1 MPANLTPQYLEA
13 ERNFRQAKTTLEK
26 IACLEEMLAVIPKH
40 KGTEHMRADLR
51 TRLASLTKS
60 LDKKTATQRLSMT
73 IEKAG
78 AAQIAV
84 IGLPNSGKSQLVAG
98 ITNARPAVAA
108 YPFTTR
114 SATPGMMAFEN
125 VQVQLIDTPPL
136 SDHPP
141 EWWLLN
147 IIRRADS
154 LLLVVDLSQDAA
166 AQADKLIA
174 LLSEKRIGLGDPPG
188 DDAADSRD
196 APVIYKKAMIVG
208 NKADLDSGG
217 GSFLGLQR
225 RYGARLPVLSVSA
238 LGVGLG
244 ELKERLFRLLDVIRV
259 YTKEP
264 GGKPDTAEP
273 IVLERGSTLEEA
285 AAAIHKSFARRMK
298 YARIWGS
305 GKFDGVMVK
314 RDHVLE
320 DGDIIELHL

>member
-13 ERNFRQAKTTLEK
+13 ERNFRLAKTTLEK

-40 KGTEHMRADLR
+40 KGTEHMQADLR
-51 TRLASLTKS
+51 TRLATLTKS

-78 AAQIAV
+78 AAQVAV
-84 IGLPNSGKSQLVAG
+84 IGLPNSGKSQIVAS

-125 VQVQLIDTPPL
+125 VQIQLIDTPPL
-136 SDHPP
+136 SDRPP

-154 LLLVVDLSQDAA
+154 LLLIVDLSQDAVT
-166 AQADKLIA
+166 QTDKLIA
-174 LLSEKRIGLGDPPG
+174 MLYEKRIGLEQPEDEPV
-188 DDAADSRD
+188 DVKN
-196 APVIYKKAMIVG
+196 APVIYKKVIIVG
-208 NKADLDSGG
+208 NKADLDEGG
-217 GSFLGLQR
+217 KNFLALQR
-225 RYGARLPVLSVSA
+225 RYGPRLPVVSVSA
-238 LGVGLG
+238 LGAGLDD
-244 ELKERLFRLLDVIRV
+244 LKREIYRLLDVIRV

-264 GGKPDTAEP
+264 GGKPDMAEP
-273 IVLERGSTLEEA
+273 IVLSRDSTLEMA

-314 RDHVLE
+314 RDHVLQ